1 MTTPSFYLQDF
12 LAILNDLK
20 YLHRLNRDEFW
31 DLLFPKS
38 LEYYVEPK
46 WELFQNDKLSFL
58 WSCSMDKIQILVDYI
73 NDCKRG

>member
-1 MTTPSFYLQDF
+1 MTTPNSQDF

-46 WELFQNDKLSFL
+46 LELFQNDKLSFL

>member
-1 MTTPSFYLQDF
+1 MTTPNSQDF

-38 LEYYVEPK
+38 LEYYVERK

>member
-1 MTTPSFYLQDF
+1 MTTLNSQDF

>member
-1 MTTPSFYLQDF
+1 MTTPNSQDF

-38 LEYYVEPK
+38 LSYYVEPK

>member
-1 MTTPSFYLQDF
+1 MTTPNSQDF